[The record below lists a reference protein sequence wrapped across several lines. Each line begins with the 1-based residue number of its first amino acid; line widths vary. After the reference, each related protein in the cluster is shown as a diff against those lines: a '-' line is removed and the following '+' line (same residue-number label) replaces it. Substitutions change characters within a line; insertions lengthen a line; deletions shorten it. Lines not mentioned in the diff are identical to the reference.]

1 MSTPVTQLPA
11 WDALLQAR
19 DRLAGTHL
27 NQLFANDPA
36 RPDARFNG
44 LSLRLENLLFDYSKQ
59 RVTPET
65 MELLVALAEARDMSA
80 GIRRMAAGELI
91 NFTERRAALHIAL
104 RGPGKWQVSG
114 HEVNSEVEGTL
125 WRVAKFVSALRSG
138 QVLGATGKPIRR
150 VVNIGIGGS
159 DLGPRMAA
167 RALAAFAGPVA
178 VDFVANVDPTELQAV
193 LAGAEPAETL
203 FIASSKTFT
212 TVETLTNAGSA
223 RDWIIAHLGEAAVPR
238 HFAAVSNN
246 VSTAC
251 DFGIPAERIFA
262 MAEWVGGRYSMWSAI
277 GLPLACAIGMEGFGE
292 LLAGAAEMDQH
303 FLSAPLAQ
311 NMPVIMGL
319 LGIWNADFQDAS
331 SLAVLPYCHA
341 LADLPAY
348 LQQLEMES
356 NGKRVLADGTPV
368 GVHTSP
374 ILWGGPG
381 TVGQHAYHQLMYQG
395 TRTVA
400 TDFIVVVGDDSP
412 AQRVLVD
419 NALAQSAALMA
430 GKTAETAK
438 AELLARGISPAEAER
453 LAPHVACPGN
463 QPSSTLLMP
472 HLTPRSLGRLV
483 ALYEHKV
490 FVQGW
495 IWGINSFD
503 QYGVELGK
511 QMARSIEAMRGDP
524 SRLDASTRGLMAAVD
539 NCRRDG

>member
-11 WDALLQAR
+11 WHALQQER
-19 DRLAGTHL
+19 DRLAATHL
-27 NQLFANDPA
+27 NQLFADDPE
-36 RPDARFNG
+36 RFDAF
-44 LSLRLENLLFDYSKQ
+44 SLRLADLLFDFSKQ
-59 RVTPET
+59 RITRDT
-65 MELLVALAEARDMSA
+65 LRLLLDLARERDMA
-80 GIRRMAAGELI
+80 DGIRRMAAGELI
-91 NFTERRAALHIAL
+91 NHTEGRAVLHMAL
-104 RGPGKWQVSG
+104 RGPGQ
-114 HEVNSEVEGTL
+114 
-125 WRVAKFVSALRSG
+125 WRVAGKDVTGEVASTHRRMAEFVSALQAG
-138 QVLGATGKPIRR
+138 QILGATGKPIRR

-167 RALAAFAGPVA
+167 HALAAFAGPVT
-178 VDFVANVDPTELQAV
+178 VDFVANVDPSELAAV
-193 LAGAEPAETL
+193 LKQADPAQTL

-212 TVETLTNAGSA
+212 TVETLTNTSSA
-223 RDWIIAHLGEAAVPR
+223 RDWILAHLGAEAVPQ

-246 VSTAC
+246 VASAMAL
-251 DFGIPAERIFA
+251 GIPAERIFP

-277 GLPLACAIGMEGFGE
+277 GMPLACAIGMEGFDE

-303 FLSAPLAQ
+303 FMTAPLEQ
-311 NMPVIMGL
+311 NIPVIMGL
-319 LGIWNADFQDAS
+319 MGIWNVDFQDAA
-331 SLAVLPYCHA
+331 SLAVLPYCNV

-374 ILWGGPG
+374 VIWGGPG
-381 TVGQHAYHQLMYQG
+381 TVGQHAYHQLLYQG
-395 TRTVA
+395 TRTIA
-400 TDFIVVVGDDSP
+400 TDFIVVAGDDSP

-430 GKTAETAK
+430 GKTEDTARV
-438 AELLARGISPAEAER
+438 ELLARGVSAAEADR
-453 LAPHVACPGN
+453 LAPHIACPGN
-463 QPSSTLLMP
+463 QPSSTLVLP
-472 HLTPRSLGRLV
+472 RLTPRSLGRLI

-490 FVQGW
+490 FAQGW
-495 IWGINSFD
+495 IWGINCFD

-539 NCRRDG
+539 ACHGKA

>member
-11 WDALLQAR
+11 WHALLQER
-19 DRLAGTHL
+19 DRLAETHL
-27 NQLFANDPA
+27 NEMFAKDPG
-36 RPDARFNG
+36 RFDA
-44 LSLRLENLLFDYSKQ
+44 LSLRLSDLLFDFSKQ
-59 RVTPET
+59 RITSDSLK
-65 MELLVALAEARDMSA
+65 LLLDLAEARDMA
-80 GIRRMAAGELI
+80 GGIRRMAAGELI
-91 NFTERRAALHIAL
+91 NFTERRAALHMAL
-104 RGPGKWQVSG
+104 RGPGKWRVSG
-114 HEVNSEVEGTL
+114 HEVNSEVESTR
-125 WRVAKFVSALRSG
+125 WRLARFVSSLRKG
-138 QVLGATGKPIRR
+138 EILGITGKPIRR

-167 RALAAFAGPVA
+167 RALAAFAGPIA

-193 LAGAEPAETL
+193 LARSEPSETL

-212 TVETLTNAGSA
+212 TVETLTNAGTA
-223 RDWIIAHLGEAAVPR
+223 RDWITAALGDDAVPR

-246 VSTAC
+246 VASASA
-251 DFGIPAERIFA
+251 FGISPERIFA

-277 GLPLACAIGMEGFGE
+277 GLPLACAIGMEGFSD

-303 FLSAPLAQ
+303 FLTAPLAQ

-319 LGIWNADFQDAS
+319 LGIWNADFQDAA

-356 NGKRVLADGTPV
+356 NGKRVLEDGTPV

-374 ILWGGPG
+374 VIWGGPG
-381 TVGQHAYHQLMYQG
+381 TVGQHAYHQLLYQG
-395 TRTVA
+395 TRTIA
-400 TDFIVVVGDDSP
+400 TDFIVIAGDNSP
-412 AQRVLVD
+412 AQRILVD

-430 GKTAETAK
+430 GKTAETAHT
-438 AELLARGISPAEAER
+438 ELLARGVSAMEAAR

-463 QPSSTLLMP
+463 QPSTTLLLP
-472 HLTPRSLGRLV
+472 RLTPYSLGRLI

-511 QMARSIEAMRGDP
+511 QMARNVEAMRGDP
-524 SRLDASTRGLMAAVD
+524 SRLDASTRGLMAEVD
-539 NCRRDG
+539 GCHRGA

>member
-1 MSTPVTQLPA
+1 MNTPVTQLAP
-11 WDALLQAR
+11 WHALLQER
-19 DRLAGTHL
+19 DRLVGTHL
-27 NQLFANDPA
+27 NQLFANDPD
-36 RPDARFNG
+36 RFDA
-44 LSLRLENLLFDYSKQ
+44 LSLKQFDLLFDFSKQ
-59 RVTPET
+59 RITRDALS
-65 MELLVALAEARDMSA
+65 LLLALAEARDMA
-80 GIRRMAAGELI
+80 GGIQRMAAGETI

-104 RGPGKWQVSG
+104 RCPGKWCVSG
-114 HEVNSEVEGTL
+114 HEVSEEVAATRL
-125 WRVAKFVSALRSG
+125 RVAQFVAALRSG
-138 QVLGATGKPIRR
+138 EVRGGDGRAIRR

-167 RALAAFAGPVA
+167 GALAAYGGPIK
-178 VDFVANVDPTELQAV
+178 VDFVANVDPAELQAI
-193 LAGAEPAETL
+193 LSQAEPAETL
-203 FIASSKTFT
+203 FIVSSKTFT
-212 TVETLTNAGSA
+212 TVETLTNAARAREWISA
-223 RDWIIAHLGEAAVPR
+223 ALGETAVKQ

-246 VSTAC
+246 VAAAGA
-251 DFGIPAERIFA
+251 FGIPGERVFA

-277 GLPLACAIGMEGFGE
+277 GLPLACAIGIENFNE
-292 LLAGAAEMDQH
+292 LLAGAGEMDQH
-303 FLSAPLAQ
+303 FMTAPLAA

-319 LGIWNADFQDAS
+319 LGIWNTDFLNAH
-331 SLAVLPYCHA
+331 SLAVLPYSHV
-341 LADLPAY
+341 LRDLPAY

-368 GVHTSP
+368 GVETSP

-400 TDFIVVVGDDSP
+400 TDFIVVVAEDNP
-412 AQRVLVD
+412 AQRILVD

-438 AELLARGISPAEAER
+438 AELLAKGVAEAEANR
-453 LAPHVACPGN
+453 LAPHIACPGN
-463 QPSSTLLMP
+463 QPSSTLLIP
-472 HLTPRSLGRLV
+472 QLTPRALGRLV

-511 QMARSIEAMRGDP
+511 QMARSIEAMRSDR

-539 NCRRDG
+539 ACRNSP